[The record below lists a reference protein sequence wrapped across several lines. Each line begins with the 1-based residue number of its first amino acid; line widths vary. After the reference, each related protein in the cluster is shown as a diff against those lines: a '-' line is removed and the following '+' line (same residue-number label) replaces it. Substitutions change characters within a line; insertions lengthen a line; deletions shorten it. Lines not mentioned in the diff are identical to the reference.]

1 MRSAPTRIATDQLNI
16 DTIDGRS
23 FSFFFS
29 LPYRPAT
36 RSLIERAR
44 KITPERDER
53 WEEEKKIGE
62 GGGGGGVESV
72 EIERGGELLMKHF
85 EKYKDKVYTI

>member
-1 MRSAPTRIATDQLNI
+1 MRSARTRIATDQLNI

-62 GGGGGGVESV
+62 GGGGGKGVECRDR
-72 EIERGGELLMKHF
+72 ERRRAINETF
-85 EKYKDKVYTI
+85 